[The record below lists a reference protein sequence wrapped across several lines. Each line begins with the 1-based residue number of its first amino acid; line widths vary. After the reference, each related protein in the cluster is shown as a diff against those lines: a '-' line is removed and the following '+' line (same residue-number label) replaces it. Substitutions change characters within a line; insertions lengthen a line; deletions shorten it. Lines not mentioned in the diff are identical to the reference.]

1 MEKKGHTAAAAVL
14 FILAVITVS
23 FTEEPEKRRPFTIP
37 LPLVTVLYDENNQ
50 FVEAFVTFNNTSEGW
65 AIGMVDDR
73 YVKDTRRER
82 VDHFYRERVNSAYR
96 ISSFEAGVLERV
108 GKKFEESLL
117 LYERYLKGE
126 RWGRLLYLD
135 SYYPSFFRS
144 FFYLYCGAHNSMSAL
159 PKVTRVA
166 DSLYEE
172 STVSPLSDRRISTW
186 RANPEQVMKL
196 RIAAKELAFQMKNW
210 RQKVIRNPELDFRQ
224 DRSKAFRES
233 YELFIRLY
241 FNLPPASVIKK
252 KIF

>member
-1 MEKKGHTAAAAVL
+1 MKGHTGAAILAILLAITCSFAEELEKRHPFTVRLPLITVL
-14 FILAVITVS
+14 F
-23 FTEEPEKRRPFTIP
+23 
-37 LPLVTVLYDENNQ
+37 DENNQ
-50 FVEAFVTFNNTSEGW
+50 FVEAFVTFGHTSEGW
-65 AIGMVDDR
+65 AIGPVDDR

-82 VDHFYRERVNSAYR
+82 VDHFYRERPGSAFR
-96 ISSFEAGVLERV
+96 ISSFEASILDRV
-108 GKKFEESLL
+108 GKKFEESLVQ
-117 LYERYLKGE
+117 YERLLKGE

-135 SYYPSFFRS
+135 GYYPSFFRS

-159 PKVTRVA
+159 PKVTLIA
-166 DSLYEE
+166 DTLYEE
-172 STVSPLSDRRISTW
+172 STASPLSDRRISVW

-210 RQKVIRNPELDFRQ
+210 RQKVLTAPDIDFRQ
-224 DRSKAFRES
+224 DRSKKFREA

>member
-1 MEKKGHTAAAAVL
+1 MKGHTTIAVL
-14 FILAVITVS
+14 LPLVI
-23 FTEEPEKRRPFTIP
+23 FTAIFAEEPVKPHPFSIP
-37 LPLVTVLYDENNQ
+37 LPLVTVLFDEKDE
-50 FVEAFVTFNNTSEGW
+50 FVEAFVTFGHTSEGW
-65 AIGMVDDR
+65 AIGPVDDR

-82 VDHFYRERVNSAYR
+82 VDHTYRERINSAYR
-96 ISSFEAGVLERV
+96 ISTFEASVLDRV
-108 GKKFEESLL
+108 GKKFEETLMH
-117 LYERYLKGE
+117 YERYLKGG

-135 SYYPSFFRS
+135 FYFPSFFRS

-172 STVSPLSDRRISTW
+172 PPESSLSEQRIATW

-196 RIAAKELAFQMKNW
+196 RIGAKELAFQMKNW
-210 RQKVIRNPELDFRQ
+210 RQKAIRSTEIDFRQ
-224 DRSKAFRES
+224 DKSKAFRES

-241 FNLPPASVIKK
+241 FNLPPASVIRK